1 MTDNQTPV
9 STPTP
14 VAAVAVRLP
23 PYWNRNPRVW
33 FLQAESQFHLTHI
46 TSQQRMYHHVV
57 SVLSPTAADE
67 VYDVLSNPSTTNP
80 YDQLKAALLQRT
92 EASERTRWRQ
102 LLSAEELGD
111 RRPSQLLRRM
121 TQLLGER
128 ASTID
133 DALLRE
139 LFLQRLPPNVQM
151 VLAAAAPLNLT
162 GLAGLADAVIE
173 VSTPSTSNIAA
184 TTIPPASDAPS
195 TAQNVQIPNA
205 SQGYV
210 DQLCQRLE
218 QVVLAAT
225 SPVDGTLH
233 RADLKTTARAE
244 ATLPV
249 CVTTTGVSVPT
260 RAAANA
266 PAPLYTTHT
275 PKDKQTARSHEC
287 SHVANRLPERF
298 VVCCGRF
305 QASGGYNNVEGLP
318 VFLREHSGLQDIA
331 GNHFTN
337 G

>member
-1 MTDNQTPV
+1 MTDNQAPA
-9 STPTP
+9 STPAP

-23 PYWNRNPRVW
+23 PYWDRNPRVW
-33 FLQAESQFHLTHI
+33 FLQAESQFHLARI

-67 VYDVLSNPSTTNP
+67 VYDVLSNPSITNP

-92 EASERTRWRQ
+92 EASERTRWQQ

-162 GLAGLADAVIE
+162 GLAGLADVIME

-184 TTIPPASDAPS
+184 TTIPPAGDAPN
-195 TAQNVQIPNA
+195 TAQNVQIASA

-225 SPVDGTLH
+225 SRRDS
-233 RADLKTTARAE
+233 ARDRSRRRHS
-244 ATLPV
+244 TSRRPGNDR
-249 CVTTTGVSVPT
+249 TGRV
-260 RAAANA
+260 
-266 PAPLYTTHT
+266 
-275 PKDKQTARSHEC
+275 RS
-287 SHVANRLPERF
+287 
-298 VVCCGRF
+298 
-305 QASGGYNNVEGLP
+305 
-318 VFLREHSGLQDIA
+318 SGLCYYHRRFGPDARHCQRPCAWPENRPADR
-331 GNHFTN
+331 
-337 G
+337 

>member
-1 MTDNQTPV
+1 MTDSQTPA
-9 STPTP
+9 STAAPI
-14 VAAVAVRLP
+14 AAVAVRLP
-23 PYWNRNPRVW
+23 PYWDRNPRVW

-57 SVLSPTAADE
+57 SALSPTAADE

-92 EASERTRWRQ
+92 EASERTRWQQ

-133 DALLRE
+133 GALLRE

-151 VLAAAAPLNLT
+151 VLAAATPLDLT
-162 GLAGLADAVIE
+162 GLAGLADAVME

-195 TAQNVQIPNA
+195 TAQNVPIPNA

-225 SPVDGTLH
+225 SRRD
-233 RADLKTTARAE
+233 
-244 ATLPV
+244 
-249 CVTTTGVSVPT
+249 S
-260 RAAANA
+260 
-266 PAPLYTTHT
+266 
-275 PKDKQTARSHEC
+275 ARSPSPC
-287 SHVANRLPERF
+287 RLLESPGTSRRPENDRT
-298 VVCCGRF
+298 GRDH
-305 QASGGYNNVEGLP
+305 S
-318 VFLREHSGLQDIA
+318 SGLCYYHRRFGPDARRCQRPCTWPENRPADR
-331 GNHFTN
+331 
-337 G
+337 

>member
-1 MTDNQTPV
+1 MTDNQTPA

-23 PYWNRNPRVW
+23 PYWDRNPRVW

-67 VYDVLSNPSTTNP
+67 VYDVLCNPSTTNP

-92 EASERTRWRQ
+92 EASERTRWQQ

-162 GLAGLADAVIE
+162 GLAGLADALSSHDGLIS
-173 VSTPSTSNIAA
+173 STELLSNHIYSKPAVVYL
-184 TTIPPASDAPS
+184 PPENGKSLRHQHHGS
-195 TAQNVQIPNA
+195 
-205 SQGYV
+205 S
-210 DQLCQRLE
+210 
-218 QVVLAAT
+218 
-225 SPVDGTLH
+225 H
-233 RADLKTTARAE
+233 
-244 ATLPV
+244 LPV
-249 CVTTTGVSVPT
+249 SIIEGYPSSNVSYVYS
-260 RAAANA
+260 R
-266 PAPLYTTHT
+266 
-275 PKDKQTARSHEC
+275 PKKKHWSQQDSPYAERKLHKLNSRRYSDEMKQGDMVS
-287 SHVANRLPERF
+287 
-298 VVCCGRF
+298 
-305 QASGGYNNVEGLP
+305 
-318 VFLREHSGLQDIA
+318 RESGLDFA
-331 GNHFTN
+331 VEAYELSEAECDMPSRHFPVQR
-337 G
+337 